1 MKLVD
6 YVTAAVMLIL
16 AVVVVIGTR
25 ELDVWDDF
33 GPSSRFMPVW
43 VAGAAAILA
52 LLLVL
57 EANRR
62 TEEPDIDW
70 PDRSGVRRVALTFAG
85 IVAFVAAAPLLGF
98 VLATAIFVLGLLL
111 GIDRRPLLPS
121 ALAALVTAALIQAIF
136 VSWLSI
142 ALPKGV
148 FGL

>member
-1 MKLVD
+1 VKRVD
-6 YVTAAVMLIL
+6 YATAAAMLIL
-16 AVVVVIGTR
+16 AAIVVIGTR

-62 TEEPDIDW
+62 RDEPEVEW
-70 PDRSGVRRVALTFAG
+70 PDRSGVRRVAFTFAG
-85 IVAFVAAAPLLGF
+85 IVGFVAAAPLLGF
-98 VLATAIFVLGLLL
+98 ILATAAFVLLMLL
-111 GIDRRPLLPS
+111 GIERRPLVPS